1 MKWKAELKPKQ
12 VAHDC
17 PTRLSRDTSPSQEI
31 IKGKS
36 GRQTAE
42 HVRKSDGLP
51 EKYIAKYPGNTLYK
65 DRLLLRCR
73 GCNGKTVEC
82 ISSSVKQHLN
92 TATHKLCMSQHQ
104 EQEEEDARLKGDLV
118 QLYTLCTDFV
128 HVQSHL
134 TCKLKLARNMRATL
148 DMREICARPR
158 NMRKYAAPRF
168 GPKYAKNMRA

>member
-104 EQEEEDARLKGDLV
+104 EQEEEDARLKGDLE
-118 QLYTLCTDFV
+118 QLYTLCSDFV
-128 HVQSHL
+128 HL
-134 TCKLKLARNMRATL
+134 TFNLVVSLNL
-148 DMREICARPR
+148 REICAPPWICAKYARAR
-158 NMRKYAAPRF
+158 GICENMRAPRF